1 MNGKDILL
9 YTLCAAGTLYA
20 LWIIIN
26 IAWLG
31 ILSLKYPFTNGKKE
45 NKLNLCEYGVIVD
58 RYYTALI

>member
-26 IAWLG
+26 IVWFG
-31 ILSLKYPFTNGKKE
+31 IISLYYYIADELSFYQWKK
-45 NKLNLCEYGVIVD
+45 
-58 RYYTALI
+58 RR

>member
-31 ILSLKYPFTNGKKE
+31 ILSLYYRITDEIAFYQWKK
-45 NKLNLCEYGVIVD
+45 
-58 RYYTALI
+58 RR